1 MIQAIRRYEI
11 SAQRELAIRREAVAG
26 FILVV
31 AIFAAARLLNLYPWN
46 ERLFDLWAYWST
58 RFGLDY
64 TLARPGE
71 SGAYIYSP
79 AFAHLISPLTALP
92 LPVFTAIWTILIAA
106 TLYWLAGW
114 RSFFIGLFIPVV
126 MSIAIGQTDLLMAAA
141 IVIGFRWPA
150 VWVLPIVTKLTP
162 GIGLLWFAVRREWR
176 SLAIALGAT
185 AAIAAISFTLDPKAW
200 FGWLGMLARMDF
212 PAAGDGVYLPIPVW
226 VRLPFVAAL
235 IAWGAR
241 SNRRWVL
248 PVGVCLSLP
257 TVWLNTP
264 TILVAILPMLARGEQ
279 APAGRWLRAGG
290 SPIRMPRL
298 AVPPHGLPP
307 LDVPWRRW
315 RRRVRR
321 SGLVLRRE
329 LGAARRGGG
338 SRGGVPTCPQRS
350 GANEPISPG

>member
-1 MIQAIRRYEI
+1 MIQALRRYEI
-11 SAQRELAIRREAVAG
+11 SADGELAIRRLAVSG
-26 FILVV
+26 FVLVV
-31 AIFAAARLLNLYPWN
+31 AIFCMARLLDLYPWN

-64 TLARPGE
+64 TLARPGA

-79 AFAHLISPLTALP
+79 AFALLISPLTSLP
-92 LPVFTAIWTILIAA
+92 LPVFTAIWTAFVAA

-141 IVIGFRWPA
+141 IVIGFRWPVA
-150 VWVLPIVTKLTP
+150 WFLPIVTKLTP

-185 AAIAAISFTLDPKAW
+185 VVITAVSFLINPTAW
-200 FGWLGMLARMDF
+200 MGWLAMLGRMDF
-212 PAAGDGVYLPIPVW
+212 PAAGDGVYLPVPVW
-226 VRLPFVAAL
+226 VRLPLVAVL
-235 IAWGAR
+235 IVWGAR

-264 TILVAILPMLARGEQ
+264 AVLVAILPLLARGAQ

-290 SPIRMPRL
+290 SPIN
-298 AVPPHGLPP
+298 VPSIEI
-307 LDVPWRRW
+307 PWTYW

-321 SGLVLRRE
+321 SGLALHRE
-329 LGAARRGGG
+329 LGAVVAADDPAAPRRVRRDRQSIG
-338 SRGGVPTCPQRS
+338 R
-350 GANEPISPG
+350 

>member
-1 MIQAIRRYEI
+1 MIQAIRRYQI
-11 SAQRELAIRREAVAG
+11 SDEHELAIRRLLVSG
-26 FILVV
+26 FVLVV
-31 AIFAAARLLNLYPWN
+31 VIFCAARLLDVYPWN

-64 TLARPGE
+64 SSARPGA

-92 LPVFTAIWTILIAA
+92 LPVFTAVWTAFVAA

-114 RSFFIGLFIPVV
+114 RSFLIGLFIPVV

-150 VWVLPIVTKLTP
+150 AWFLPIVTKLTP

-176 SLAIALGAT
+176 SLAIALAAT
-185 AAIAAISFTLDPKAW
+185 IAITTLSFLLNPTAW
-200 FGWLGMLARMDF
+200 LGWLAMLARQDF
-212 PAAGDGVYLPIPVW
+212 PAPGDGVYLPVPVW
-226 VRLPFVAAL
+226 VRLPLVAVL

-264 TILVAILPMLARGEQ
+264 TILVAILPMLSRGAQ
-279 APAGRWLRAGG
+279 APAGRWLRGTGPA
-290 SPIRMPRL
+290 I
-298 AVPPHGLPP
+298 AI
-307 LDVPWRRW
+307 PWPRW
-315 RRRVRR
+315 RRRARR
-321 SGLVLRRE
+321 AGLVLRRD
-329 LGAARRGGG
+329 L
-338 SRGGVPTCPQRS
+338 GGVAAFTAIGSTVVARGEFAASQS
-350 GANEPISPG
+350 GDDDAMIRR

>member
-1 MIQAIRRYEI
+1 MIEAIRRYEI
-11 SAQRELAIRREAVAG
+11 PAAGELAIRRLLVSG
-26 FILVV
+26 FVLVV
-31 AIFAAARLLNLYPWN
+31 VIFCAARLLNVYPWN

-64 TLARPGE
+64 SSARPGA

-92 LPVFTAIWTILIAA
+92 LPVFTALWTALVAA

-114 RSFFIGLFIPVV
+114 RSFLIGLFIPVV
-126 MSIAIGQTDLLMAAA
+126 MSIAIGQTDLFMAAA
-141 IVIGFRWPA
+141 IIIGFRWPV

-176 SLAIALGAT
+176 SLAIALAAT
-185 AAIAAISFTLDPKAW
+185 AIITTASFLIDPKAW
-200 FGWLGMLARMDF
+200 FGWLAMLARMDF
-212 PAAGDGVYLPIPVW
+212 PAAGDGVYLPVPVW
-226 VRLPFVAAL
+226 IRLPFVALL
-235 IAWGAR
+235 IGWGAR

-264 TILVAILPMLARGEQ
+264 AILVAILPMLSRGAQ
-279 APAGRWLRAGG
+279 APAGRWLRATG
-290 SPIRMPRL
+290 PLIALPQ
-298 AVPPHGLPP
+298 PH
-307 LDVPWRRW
+307 W

-321 SGLVLRRE
+321 AGLVLRRE
-329 LGAARRGGG
+329 LGGASAFAAVPASDPSPRPGGD
-338 SRGGVPTCPQRS
+338 R
-350 GANEPISPG
+350 EPIGR

>member
-1 MIQAIRRYEI
+1 MIGRLRRYEI
-11 SAQRELAIRREAVAG
+11 SEEGELAIRRLAISSFV
-26 FILVV
+26 LVV
-31 AIFAAARLLNLYPWN
+31 VIFCVARLLNVYPWN

-64 TLARPGE
+64 SAARPGA

-79 AFAHLISPLTALP
+79 AFAHLIAPLTALP
-92 LPVFTAIWTILIAA
+92 LPVFTAVWTAFVAA

-141 IVIGFRWPA
+141 IIIGFRWPV

-176 SLAIALGAT
+176 SLAIALAAT
-185 AAIAAISFTLDPKAW
+185 LVITTASFLIDPKAW
-200 FGWLGMLARMDF
+200 FGWLAMLARMDF
-212 PAAGDGVYLPIPVW
+212 PAAGDGVYLPVPVW
-226 VRLPFVAAL
+226 VRLPLVAVL

-248 PVGVCLSLP
+248 PIGVCLSLP

-264 TILVAILPMLARGEQ
+264 TILVAILPMLARGAQ
-279 APAGRWLRAGG
+279 SPAGRFLRGTG
-290 SPIRMPRL
+290 PEL
-298 AVPPHGLPP
+298 AI
-307 LDVPWRRW
+307 PWPRW
-315 RRRVRR
+315 RRRVRWA
-321 SGLVLRRE
+321 GLVLRRE
-329 LGAARRGGG
+329 I
-338 SRGGVPTCPQRS
+338 GGVAAFAAVPAASNPSPSPR
-350 GANEPISPG
+350 GDREPIGR